1 MGSTAVCNP
10 KAINLIFSCPCSVLQ
25 GSQTWAG
32 CRQQLRWHELLIS
45 PCQPPPGQWLRH
57 GQARPFVPQEQSK
70 PICPQKQQQQH
81 RVLCSP
87 SFGSIPGWMHTR
99 VQIHGGLALTNEG
112 DNQNKDLRPQTL
124 LSKGYGMLS
133 QDFENI
139 FAIASWTGITGR
151 TACMK
156 KEG

>member
-70 PICPQKQQQQH
+70 PICPQKAAARPFVPKSSSSSIVSCAPQA
-81 RVLCSP
+81 LAP
-87 SFGSIPGWMHTR
+87 SQGECTHEYKFMVGW
-99 VQIHGGLALTNEG
+99 
-112 DNQNKDLRPQTL
+112 
-124 LSKGYGMLS
+124 LS
-133 QDFENI
+133 QMKE
-139 FAIASWTGITGR
+139 ITKTKIWGPKPCFQKVM
-151 TACMK
+151 ACSVRILK
-156 KEG
+156 ISLR

>member
-1 MGSTAVCNP
+1 MLCFAGLPDMGRVQTAAEMTRAAHISLPASSWPVAQAWP
-10 KAINLIFSCPCSVLQ
+10 GKAIC
-25 GSQTWAG
+25 
-32 CRQQLRWHELLIS
+32 
-45 PCQPPPGQWLRH
+45 PPG
-57 GQARPFVPQEQSK
+57 AEQGHLSLKSSSK
-70 PICPQKQQQQH
+70 AICPQKQQQQQH

-139 FAIASWTGITGR
+139 FAIASWTGITVR